1 MRLPKTMDE
10 YQEMVE
16 QALAEVEDL
25 RQSAEFDENDEWGG
39 VYRFLDSIEA
49 ELRHLHQ
56 SMVNGSYSF
65 GDSDLPYMR
74 FIANVDPFTCRSSR
88 CWRPST
94 SRTNKAYRKT
104 RSSGPG
110 TPWSKGLIGN

>member
-74 FIANVDPFTCRSSR
+74 FIANVDPYYLPFKSLLEAINLTHQQ
-88 CWRPST
+88 
-94 SRTNKAYRKT
+94 
-104 RSSGPG
+104 
-110 TPWSKGLIGN
+110 GLSEDTE